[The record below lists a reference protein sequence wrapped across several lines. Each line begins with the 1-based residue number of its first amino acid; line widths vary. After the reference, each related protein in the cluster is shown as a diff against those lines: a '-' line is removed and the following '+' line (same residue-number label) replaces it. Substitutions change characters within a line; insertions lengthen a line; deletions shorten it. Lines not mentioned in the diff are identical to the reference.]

1 MTDGL
6 DLVLALLAASVLA
19 VALFRRF
26 GLPAMLGYLSAG
38 ALLGPHALRVVP
50 EDAAAITL
58 GDFGV
63 VFLMFS
69 VGLEFSLAELV
80 AMRRTVFGLGG
91 AQMGA
96 TFLLLVMAMHLLG
109 LSWPAAVTLA
119 GAFALSSTAIVSR
132 LLTERLELR
141 STHGQRIMGVALFQ
155 DLAVVPLLI
164 VLPALAERNQ
174 GQLGMALLWAALKA
188 AVLLALLLRLGR
200 PVLTRW
206 FALAARQKS
215 SELFV
220 LNALLVSLLL
230 SWATA
235 RAGLSLALG
244 AFLAGALI
252 SETAYRYQVADYIKP
267 FRDVLLGLFFIGI
280 GMLLDVRVV
289 VSEAPWVL
297 LVLVSLTAVKL
308 GLTYGLTRLS
318 GDNDSV
324 SLRTALALAF
334 CGEFGFVLLSQ
345 GGDLQLLA
353 PAQLQIA
360 LAAMLLSMLCSPFV
374 MQASD
379 RIVLHL
385 CASEWTMRALAL
397 HELSTRALA
406 ANQHVIVCGFGR
418 SGQTLARFLE
428 SESIAVVALDLDAQ
442 RVRSAAAGGESV
454 VFGDAG
460 RREVLIAAGLHR
472 ASAVIVSFA
481 NTAVALTIIS
491 HVRELEPGVPVIV
504 RTYDDVDLERLRAAG
519 AAEVVPEIL
528 EGALMLAS
536 QAMLELG
543 VPLAV
548 VLRGIRHAR
557 AQRYRLMRG
566 FFPGRDDARSDAGDG
581 EQLRLQSVLLPAGA
595 RACGRALGDLGLIE
609 LGIEVRAVR
618 RSGAPELHADPHVL
632 LAANDVV
639 VLQGEPAA
647 LARAE
652 MLLLG
657 GG

>member
-1 MTDGL
+1 M
-6 DLVLALLAASVLA
+6 LALLVASVAA

-26 GLPAMLGYLSAG
+26 GLPAMLGYLTVG
-38 ALLGPHALRVVP
+38 VLLGPHALHLVP
-50 EDAAAITL
+50 EDAAAVTL

-69 VGLEFSLAELV
+69 VGLEFSLAELM
-80 AMRRTVFGLGG
+80 AMRRTVFGLGS
-91 AQMGA
+91 AQMIS
-96 TFLLLVMAMHLLG
+96 TFGLLMVVMVGCGMA
-109 LSWPAAVTLA
+109 WPAAVTLA

-141 STHGQRIMGVALFQ
+141 AAHGQRIMGVALFQ

-164 VLPALAERNQ
+164 VLPALTESASR
-174 GQLGMALLWAALKA
+174 LGVALGWAALKA
-188 AVLLALLLRLGR
+188 LVLLALLLRLGR
-200 PVLTRW
+200 LVLVRW

-230 SWATA
+230 AWATA

-252 SETAYRYQVADYIKP
+252 SETEYRYQVADYIKP

-280 GMLLDVRVV
+280 GMLLDVGVV
-289 VSEAPWVL
+289 VREAPWVL
-297 LVLVSLTAVKL
+297 LVLLGLTGVKL
-308 GLTYGLTRLS
+308 GLVYGLTRLF

-334 CGEFGFVLLSQ
+334 CGEFGFVLLAQ
-345 GGDLQLLA
+345 GEALHLLA
-353 PAQLQIA
+353 QPQLQIA
-360 LAAMLLSMLCSPFV
+360 LAAMLLSMLVSPFV

-385 CASEWTMRALAL
+385 CASEWTIRALAL

-406 ANQHVIVCGFGR
+406 ADQHVIVCGFGR
-418 SGQTLARFLE
+418 SGQSLARFLE
-428 SESIAVVALDLDAQ
+428 GAQIAVVALDLDSQ
-442 RVRSAAAGGESV
+442 RVRAAAAGGESV
-454 VFGDAG
+454 VFGDAT

-472 ASAVIVSFA
+472 AAAVIVTFA
-481 NTAVALTIIS
+481 STSQALVIIS
-491 HVRELEPGVPVIV
+491 HVRELEPRVPVIV
-504 RTYDDVDLERLRAAG
+504 RTYDDADLERLRAAG
-519 AAEVVPEIL
+519 AAEVVPEVL
-528 EGALMLAS
+528 EGALMLSS

-543 VPLAV
+543 VPLAE
-548 VLRGIRHAR
+548 VLRGIRRAR
-557 AQRYRLMRG
+557 AERYRLMRG
-566 FFPGRDDARSDAGDG
+566 FYAGRDDRVGDLG
-581 EQLRLQSVLLPAGA
+581 EGEGDTLRLQSVLLTPGA
-595 RACGRALGDLGLIE
+595 RACGRALGEIGVREI
-609 LGIEVRAVR
+609 GVEVRAVR
-618 RSGAPELHADPHVL
+618 RAGTHDLQAEADLVLAP
-632 LAANDVV
+632 NDVL
-639 VLQGEPAA
+639 VLQGAPAT